1 MKYLLMLVLLTN
13 VSFAGETIPMDRMGE
28 LVEKEINSS
37 KGLFNKPGILLNW
50 ELKTIR
56 LRVKPSVA
64 VSIPWLAKAKI
75 EPEIELFYNR

>member
-13 VSFAGETIPMDRMGE
+13 VSFAGETISMDRMGE
-28 LVEKEINSS
+28 LVEKEINYS
-37 KGLFNKPGILLNW
+37 KGLFNESSILLNW